1 MAAKI
6 GGWLLYLAVVGGLIF
21 VGWNE
26 PLRYRF
32 LSRAAIDAIENPP
45 PPPTPPPDP
54 TKATPPPGAWMKDP
68 TRTNPLETRSGGSG
82 PGPVRGP
89 R

>member
-6 GGWLLYLAVVGGLIF
+6 GGWLLYLAVVAGVIF
-21 VGWNE
+21 IGWNE

-32 LSRAAIDAIENPP
+32 LSRATIDAIENPP
-45 PPPTPPPDP
+45 PPATPPPDP
-54 TKATPPPGAWMKDP
+54 AKATPPPGAWMKDP
-68 TRTNPLETRSGGSG
+68 ARTNPLDTRAGGSG